1 MYIRQK
7 TIREALDD
15 TCNWLFSTIEYHEWI
30 SRQNIADHRGLLWI
44 KGKPG
49 AGKSTLMKEAFRR
62 AEALNSNSGTTT
74 ACFFFNAR
82 GTEQLEKTPLGL
94 YRSILHQVL
103 QQDLKALSF
112 FVPKYIR
119 KVETEGQVA
128 WHEEDLQKFL
138 LLTYATS
145 DSKPAFIFV
154 DALDECDED
163 EVRQLVDFFR
173 YLTTKAWSA
182 GAQLNICLS
191 SRHYP
196 HISIE
201 KCPEVFV
208 ERYNEQD
215 ILTYIESEASQMG
228 TISQLQGNISQ
239 RSQGVFLWAV
249 LAVSMLKR
257 FGHGKSLKWMEK
269 KLQEIPPELD
279 TLFRKLFTHID
290 SEDASKAIALFRWI
304 LFAEERLKLSQLHC
318 AIGFT
323 GNHPFQ
329 SIQSWEDSEHFLPSS
344 RRVEMIT
351 TLSRGLVEAF
361 VQTSDEGNA
370 KDLVDTR
377 DHLLQFIHESVRD
390 FFLKGNGFSMLD
402 AAIGGSVVG
411 NGHASIALTC
421 LNYLQTSEIKEAAR
435 RNQVGLS
442 KQFILLNYAGTH
454 LFTHIEAAEQEGVS
468 QKALLHRLA
477 SNSNELCRRLQ
488 KIFSGGAAHYK
499 NRSLDGAINQD
510 EEIHESGETL
520 LYHCSRRSLAATASR
535 LIQIG
540 ESPNEPTK
548 TEFRYPIIAAVS
560 TFCPNEATEATVRL
574 LLSNRAITTSRNNW
588 GLTALHVAAFRST
601 LGVVAML
608 LKHGADTKAI
618 DVDHDTPLHRA
629 PRIREDSVKIMQML
643 VESGA
648 ELDARNKFGKTP
660 LHVAVERED
669 VEGVKWLVRAGCRLD
684 VRDNRGKT
692 ALDTLNGR
700 NTRPLLSEILGESGR
715 I

>member
-62 AEALNSNSGTTT
+62 AEALNANSGTTT

-112 FVPKYIR
+112 FVPKYI
-119 KVETEGQVA
+119 
-128 WHEEDLQKFL
+128 
-138 LLTYATS
+138 
-145 DSKPAFIFV
+145 
-154 DALDECDED
+154 
-163 EVRQLVDFFR
+163 
-173 YLTTKAWSA
+173 
-182 GAQLNICLS
+182 
-191 SRHYP
+191 
-196 HISIE
+196 
-201 KCPEVFV
+201 
-208 ERYNEQD
+208 
-215 ILTYIESEASQMG
+215 ESEASQMG

-257 FGHGKSLKWMEK
+257 FGRGKSLKWMEK

-290 SEDASKAIALFRWI
+290 SEDASRATALFRWI

-329 SIQSWEDSEHFLPSS
+329 SIRCWEDSEHFLPSS
-344 RRVEMIT
+344 RRLEMIT

-361 VQTSDEGNA
+361 VQTSDEVKAN
-370 KDLVDTR
+370 DVVDTS

-402 AAIGGSVVG
+402 AAIGGSVGG
-411 NGHASIALTC
+411 NGHASIASTC

-435 RNQVGLS
+435 THHQGSQVGLP
-442 KQFILLNYAGTH
+442 KQFILLEYAGTH

-468 QKALLHRLA
+468 QEALLHRLA
-477 SNSNELCRRLQ
+477 SNNNELCRRLQ
-488 KIFSGGAAHYK
+488 EIFFRRVAHYK
-499 NRSLDGAINQD
+499 NRSQD
-510 EEIHESGETL
+510 RFITRREVIHERGETL

-548 TEFRYPIIAAVS
+548 TDFRYLIIAAVS
-560 TFCPNEATEATVRL
+560 TFCPNESTEATVRL
-574 LLSNRAITTSRNNW
+574 LLSNRAFTTSRNDW

-608 LKHGADTKAI
+608 LKHGADAKAI
-618 DVDHDTPLHRA
+618 NVDHDTPLHRA